1 MFGKSSKPA
10 PAPAPM
16 PLPAAPLSPSPT
28 LSAPLPVNTQP
39 QEPKVRS
46 ARVDT
51 LIGRGTT
58 IDGDLQFSGGLHIE
72 GTVKGN
78 LIAENDEAT
87 LILSEQG
94 RIIGEVR
101 VPSMVLNG
109 SIDGDV
115 FAHGKVELFEKAR
128 ICGDVYY
135 NLLEMAVGAEVN
147 GKLVRQKPDVNKTKP
162 IAPALPTIPAPT
174 PALESPVEN
183 NNSAN

>member
-10 PAPAPM
+10 PAPM
-16 PLPAAPLSPSPT
+16 PLPAVPQNTSSSAV
-28 LSAPLPVNTQP
+28 SAPLPTNTQP

-78 LIAENDEAT
+78 LIAENDDAT

-147 GKLVRQKPDVNKTKP
+147 GKLVRQKPEAKP
-162 IAPALPTIPAPT
+162 AAPALPPAVAT
-174 PALESPVEN
+174 PELIVEPPVESQN
-183 NNSAN
+183 Q